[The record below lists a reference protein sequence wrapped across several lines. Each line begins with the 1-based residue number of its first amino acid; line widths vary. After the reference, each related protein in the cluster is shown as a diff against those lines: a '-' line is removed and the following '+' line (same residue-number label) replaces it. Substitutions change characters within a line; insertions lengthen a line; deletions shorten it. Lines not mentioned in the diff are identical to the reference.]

1 MGEDDKTSQRGWGW
15 RRRAIVAVGVFCTLL
30 LIFHR
35 PVLLTIGRSIMR
47 HYAARENLKADF
59 RLEGSVFTNL
69 TVRNLHV
76 VPIGP
81 TDVESIDVDLLR
93 ADYSLFGLMR
103 HGVSRFFRNVE
114 IHSARVVLNPAKAAV
129 RTGRK
134 KGVHEKPAL
143 PAAFPERLRIAGAT
157 LIVRNRPHDFV
168 LEDLDLNLDPSS
180 AGKLR
185 IGKLQLPTAQSW
197 SNLSGQTSYPGR
209 NLILRDFALNDQE
222 RIRSLNLD
230 ASRISSK
237 VLAINLDCGIRDGT
251 ISGTMELSE
260 TRSSLNT
267 KIHFLAEK
275 IPADAFNKYL
285 DLPEGFIRGEL
296 RQLTLDGTGVL
307 DSPRTWNGTARARI
321 DDFHQEGIGFD
332 RCELEVV
339 ARDGMATLQSA
350 DVAQGQNQF
359 HVRGSAQLPND
370 IKELGRSPATL
381 EIGAKAIDL
390 KTMTAGTAQPLSGS
404 AQLDGKIDIVNAKLE
419 ANLNVSAEK
428 VGFSDGAI
436 EKLSANLRAT
446 KIMPAA
452 NARKPW
458 FGDLQSNVTFDVS
471 NIRFR
476 DYVFDSMGGS
486 LNGANDL
493 LKIEQVTVRRKTNEL
508 ILQGRYSLPEDLG
521 GARSQ
526 PAELELALNAND
538 LGDYWVSG
546 SRDKISGPLQA
557 SGQIEWRK
565 GIGNGQLSIYGSNLR
580 AGDLVFK
587 QLSSQCLISNNV
599 VYLNDTSAN
608 MNEQDFVR
616 ADGIVDLR
624 GPHHYSGKLSV
635 NVSDL
640 SRLQPLLR
648 ASGNQNELAGSL
660 IIEWEGSG
668 DAEKFKNSGKLK
680 FALDKGRYGD
690 LQSLQA
696 NADATYSP
704 DGLDI
709 PLIFVRS
716 DKMDFQAIVQAKGER
731 LEITKI
737 QLDQGKA
744 KYAGGYISV
753 PFVWKN
759 LGTSAAVFPSNGK
772 VMATFQSENIDI
784 KKLFQDV
791 GLKPATS
798 GTLNVKLDGQGT
810 LADLNARLDVQ
821 MRNLRSEKLPNLEPA
836 SFDLGMQLQNDRLSI
851 SGKLQQAK
859 IQPMELTANL
869 PFDVPKIA
877 RQGKIPDDTPVKAK
891 IRLPRSSVNFV
902 RQLVPQV
909 QQLDGDVA
917 LDVDVLG
924 TISQPFF
931 TGTGD
936 MTVNAA
942 RAANTTFPALKDFK
956 ARLNFAQDTL
966 SIEQC
971 GGDLSGGRFTLRGHV
986 TFPKLTNANLDLHL
1000 KADSVLVTRNDAI
1013 TARADAD
1020 IKVVGPLT
1028 SANVTGTVAMT
1039 NSQVLKNIDL
1049 IPIGLP
1055 GRPAP
1060 QPPTSRPE
1068 FSIAQRPFRDWKF
1081 DVTIKTKDPILLRG
1095 NLANGGAVSDLHLG
1109 GTGLRP
1115 GLQGSV
1121 RLNNVEAT
1129 LPFSRLEVSS
1139 GFLYFDPSDSLNPKI
1154 DLHGTSI
1161 IRDYTIHVYIYGTSL
1176 APQVVF
1182 TSEPP
1187 LPQEEIISLLATG
1200 TTREELSGNNNV
1212 LAGRA
1217 AMLLV
1222 QQLYRKVFKKGQPTQ
1237 SNSVFNRLNLDVGT
1251 VDPRTGQQ
1259 QAVARFK
1266 INDQFVVL
1274 GDVGV
1279 GGDYRGMLKYLI
1291 RFR

>member
-1 MGEDDKTSQRGWGW
+1 MGEDDKPETGWGW
-15 RRRAIVAVGVFCTLL
+15 RRRAIVAVGLFCALL

-35 PVLLTIGRSIMR
+35 PILLTLGRSIVR
-47 HYAARENLKADF
+47 HYAARENLKIDF

-76 VPIGP
+76 VPTGP
-81 TDVESIDVDLLR
+81 TDIESVDVDFVR
-93 ADYSLFGLMR
+93 TDYSLFGLMR
-103 HGVSRFFRNVE
+103 HGMSQFLRSVE
-114 IHSARVVLNPAKAAV
+114 MRSARVVLNPAKAQIKI
-129 RTGRK
+129 RPK
-134 KGVHEKPAL
+134 KPPQEKPEL
-143 PAAFPERLRIAGAT
+143 PAAFPERLRLTDAT
-157 LIVRNRPHDFV
+157 LIVRNQPHDLV
-168 LEDLDLNLDPSS
+168 IEHVDLDLNPRS
-180 AGKLR
+180 AGELR

-197 SNLSGQTSYPGR
+197 SNVSGQTSYANR
-209 NLILRDFALNDQE
+209 NLILRDLVLNDQE
-222 RIRSLNLD
+222 RIRTLNVD

-237 VLAINLDCGIRDGT
+237 TLTVNLDCAIGGGT
-251 ISGTMELSE
+251 VSGLIALSE

-267 KIHFLAEK
+267 KIHLLAQK
-275 IPADAFNKYL
+275 IAADVFNKYL
-285 DLPEGFIRGEL
+285 DLPEGFIGGEVE
-296 RQLTLDGTGVL
+296 QLVVDGTGVL
-307 DSPRTWNGTARARI
+307 DAPRSWNATVNARI
-321 DDFHQEGIGFD
+321 NNFHEEKIGFD
-332 RCELEVV
+332 RCVLELI

-350 DVAQGQNQF
+350 DISRGENKL
-359 HVRGSAQLPND
+359 HLRGSAELPAAL
-370 IKELGRSPATL
+370 KEFGRSPAKL
-381 EIGAKAIDL
+381 EISASALDL
-390 KTMTAGTAQPLSGS
+390 KTLTAGTTQPLTGS
-404 AQLDGKIDIVNAKLE
+404 AQINGKIDIVNAKLE
-419 ANLNVSAEK
+419 ANLDITAER
-428 VGFSDGAI
+428 VGFSDGTI

-446 KIMPAA
+446 KIIPPA
-452 NARKPW
+452 NAGKPW
-458 FGDLQSNVTFDVS
+458 FSNLQSNIALDLS
-471 NIRFR
+471 NIRFH
-476 DYVFDSMGGS
+476 DYVFDSVGAS
-486 LNGANDL
+486 LSGVNDL
-493 LKIEQVTVRRKTNEL
+493 LKIEQLNVRRKTNEL
-508 ILQGRYSLPEDLG
+508 TLQGRYSLPEDLRK
-521 GARSQ
+521 ARLQ
-526 PAELELALNAND
+526 PAELELALNANE
-538 LGDYWVSG
+538 LGDYWTSG
-546 SRDKISGPLQA
+546 SPDKISGPLQT
-557 SGQIEWRK
+557 SGQIEWK
-565 GIGNGQLSIYGSNLR
+565 NGIGNGQLSIFGANLR
-580 AGDLVFK
+580 TRDLVFK
-587 QLSSQCLISNNV
+587 QLNAQCIVSNNV
-599 VYLNDTSAN
+599 VYLNDLSAN
-608 MNEQDFVR
+608 LNDHDFVS
-616 ADGIVDLR
+616 ASGIVDLH
-624 GPHHYSGKLSV
+624 GPHRYTGKLSA

-640 SRLQPLLR
+640 SRLQPFLR

-660 IIEWEGSG
+660 VIDWEGSG
-668 DAEKFKNSGKLK
+668 DVERFKNSGKLK
-680 FALDKGRYGD
+680 FSLDKGRYGD
-690 LQSLQA
+690 LRSLQA

-716 DKMDFQAIVQAKGER
+716 DKMDFQAIVQAKGET
-731 LEITKI
+731 LEITKL
-737 QLDQGKA
+737 QLDQGEA
-744 KYAGGYISV
+744 KYAAGYISV
-753 PFVWKN
+753 PFVWRN
-759 LGTSAAVFPSNGK
+759 LGTSATVFPPNGK
-772 VMATFQSENIDI
+772 VTATFQSENIDI

-791 GLKPATS
+791 GLKPAAS
-798 GTLNVKLDGQGT
+798 GTLNVKLDAQGT

-821 MRNLRSEKLPNLEPA
+821 MRDLRSEKLPKLEPA
-836 SFDLGMQLQNDRLSI
+836 SFDLSVQSQHDRLSV

-859 IQPMELTANL
+859 IQPMELTANF

-877 RQGKIPDDTPVKAK
+877 RQGKLPDDTPVNAK

-902 RQLVPQV
+902 HEFVPEIQE
-909 QQLDGDVA
+909 LDGDVA

-924 TISQPFF
+924 TIAQPFF

-936 MTVNAA
+936 MTVNLA
-942 RAANTTFPALKDFK
+942 RSGNTTFPALKDFK
-956 ARLNFAQDTL
+956 ARVNFAQDTL

-971 GGDLSGGRFTLRGHV
+971 GGDLSGGRFKLSGHV

-1000 KADSVLVTRNDAI
+1000 KADSVLVTRNDAV

-1055 GRPAP
+1055 GRPTP
-1060 QPPTSRPE
+1060 QPRTLSGPE
-1068 FSIAQRPFRDWKF
+1068 FSITQRPFRDWKF
-1081 DVTIKTKDPILLRG
+1081 DVTIKTKDPVLIRG
-1095 NLANGGAVSDLHLG
+1095 NLANGGAISDLHLG
-1109 GTGLRP
+1109 GSGLHP
-1115 GLQGSV
+1115 GLQGWV

-1176 APQVVF
+1176 APEAVF

-1200 TTREELSGNNNV
+1200 TTREELTGNNNV

-1237 SNSVFNRLNLDVGT
+1237 SNSVFDRLDLDVGT

>member
-1 MGEDDKTSQRGWGW
+1 VGEDDKTSQRGWGW
-15 RRRAIVAVGVFCTLL
+15 RRRAIVAIGVFCTLL

-35 PVLLTIGRSIMR
+35 PVLLTIGRSIVR
-47 HYAARENLKADF
+47 HYAAGENLKADF

-81 TDVESIDVDLLR
+81 TDVESIDVDLVR

-114 IHSARVVLNPAKAAV
+114 IHSARVVLNPAKAALT
-129 RTGRK
+129 TGQK
-134 KGVHEKPAL
+134 KAVHGKPEL

-168 LEDLDLNLDPSS
+168 LEDLDLNLDPSN

-209 NLILRDFALNDQE
+209 NFILRDFALNDQE

-230 ASRISSK
+230 ASRISSR
-237 VLAINLDCGIRDGT
+237 VLAINIDCGIRDGT

-267 KIHFLAEK
+267 KIHFLAER

-307 DSPRTWNGTARARI
+307 DAPRTWNATARARI
-321 DDFHQEGIGFD
+321 DDFHQEKIGFD
-332 RCELEVV
+332 RCELEVI

-350 DVAQGQNQF
+350 DVAQGENQF
-359 HVRGSAQLPND
+359 HLRGSAQLPDD
-370 IKELGRSPATL
+370 INEFGRSPATL

-428 VGFSDGAI
+428 IGFSDGTI

-493 LKIEQVTVRRKTNEL
+493 LKIEQLTVRRKTNEL

-521 GARSQ
+521 SARSQ

-557 SGQIEWRK
+557 SGQIEWKK

-587 QLSSQCLISNNV
+587 QLNSQCLISNNV

-616 ADGIVDLR
+616 ANGIVDLR
-624 GPHHYSGKLSV
+624 GPHHYTGKLSV

-660 IIEWEGSG
+660 VIEWEGSG
-668 DAEKFKNSGKLK
+668 DVEKFKNSGKLK

-753 PFVWKN
+753 PFIWKN
-759 LGTSAAVFPSNGK
+759 LGTSAAVFPPNGK
-772 VMATFQSENIDI
+772 VAATFQSENIDI

-791 GLKPATS
+791 GLKPAAS

-924 TISQPFF
+924 TIAQPFF

-1020 IKVVGPLT
+1020 INVVGPLT
-1028 SANVTGTVAMT
+1028 SANVSGTVAMT
-1039 NSQVLKNIDL
+1039 NSKVLKNIDL

-1129 LPFSRLEVSS
+1129 LPFSRLEVSY
-1139 GFLYFDPSDSLNPKI
+1139 GFLYFDPSDSLNPRI

-1176 APQVVF
+1176 APEALF

-1237 SNSVFNRLNLDVGT
+1237 SNSVFNRLALDVGT